1 MSVVVIRRPPRQSGP
16 EYPQGQ
22 VVVEPPPEVP
32 ESAGGLNLAMALM
45 YLPMAIGPALF
56 MFTTGASTVTYVVGG
71 VYVAGSVAM
80 AGAFLG
86 RGGGDKR
93 RKLDADRRDYLRYL
107 GQVRRKARRI
117 AAQQREA
124 LYWRHPDPGTLCS
137 IAAGTRLWERRPG
150 DPDFA
155 DIRVALG
162 PQRLAMPLVAP
173 QTKPVEDLEP
183 LCAGGLRRLLGAF
196 ASVPA
201 LPVAISLRSFG
212 RILVAGDPAT
222 RHRFLRAILAQLAT
236 FHAPDD
242 LRVVVCASADR
253 LADWEWLKWLPHALH
268 PSRCDAAGPLRLVSG
283 DLSVLEV
290 VLDDELRDRPRVR
303 RPGEPALG
311 DLAHLVVILDGGRA
325 SADSD
330 LAAGLHAVTVIELV
344 DAVEP
349 ADSAA
354 ALCLQVTDEQVVV
367 RDGTATR
374 PVGRPDGLA
383 APQAEALARQL
394 APLRSTGTDDT
405 FEPLITELGLPDL
418 LGVRDV
424 SDLDLAALWRV
435 RAARDRLRVPI
446 GVTETGAP
454 VELDLKESAQ
464 GGMGPHG
471 LLVGATGSGKSELL
485 RTLVLALALT
495 HSSETLNFV
504 LVDFKGGAT
513 FLGLER
519 LPHTSAVITN
529 LAEELPLVDRMY
541 DAVHGELVRRQEL
554 LRACGNLSSQHEY
567 ERARDHD
574 ATLAPLP
581 SLFVVVDEFSELLS
595 SKPDFAELFVMI
607 GRLGRSLG
615 VHLLLASQR
624 LDEGRLRGLESHLS
638 YRIGLRMFSGM
649 ESRAV
654 LGVPDAYELPA
665 TPGSGYLRLDT
676 ATLTRFKAAYVSGP
690 AQPSGRRRPGG
701 PAAYAVLPY
710 QLALSSAPP
719 TTTSP
724 DTAVEG
730 APPASRV
737 LEVVVGQLADQ
748 GPPAHQVWLPPLAG
762 STTLDGLLAP
772 LITDPA
778 RGLTTAD
785 PDLHAALRVPVGVVD
800 RPFEQRHDVLWAD
813 LSGSGGSVAIVGRPQ
828 SGKSTLLRTLL
839 CALALTHTPS
849 ELQFYCL
856 DFGGGGLSGL
866 AGLPH
871 VGRVASRREADA
883 VRRTVAELSALL
895 DRRERA
901 LTELGV
907 DSFAAYRQAQQAT
920 GPVDDPYGE
929 VFLVIDGQHVLRQEF
944 DALEPAIT
952 DLAARGLGCGIHVVI
967 TANRWMDIRPALRDL
982 LGSRFELRLGE
993 PFESEMNRRAA
1004 SNVPERQPG
1013 RGITREGLHFAA
1025 ALPRVDGVA
1034 SATDIA
1040 AGIGTLVA
1048 AVAAAAAGP
1057 VAPPIR
1063 LLPELL
1069 PAATLHASAGPSGEV
1084 IPIGVDEDALAPV
1097 ALDFA
1102 AEPHL
1107 LVLGDSQSGKSNLLR
1122 LIADSLIH
1130 SRTPEQARIIAI
1142 DYRRALSDTVRGAH
1156 LIGYAAARGAAEP
1169 VIVDAS
1175 AALGERLPG
1184 PDLSADQL
1192 RAGRWWRGAELY
1204 LLVDDYELVEGA
1216 AANPLHALL
1225 ELVPHARDVGLH
1237 IVLARSSGGAS
1248 RAFFDPLLQ
1257 RIKETG
1263 SPILALSG
1271 SRDEPAVID
1280 GVRFQPQ
1287 PPGRGTVVSRRLGT
1301 RLIQTAFLAPDS

>member
-56 MFTTGASTVTYVVGG
+56 MFTTGASTVTYVIGG

-124 LYWRHPDPGTLCS
+124 LYWRHPDPGTLWS

-222 RHRFLRAILAQLAT
+222 RHRFLRAIVAQLAT

-290 VLDDELRDRPRVR
+290 VLDDELRDRPRLR
-303 RPGEPALG
+303 RPGEPATG
-311 DLAHLVVILDGGRA
+311 DLAHLVVILDGGRT

-330 LAAGLHAVTVIELV
+330 LAAGLHAVTVIDLV
-344 DAVEP
+344 DTVEP
-349 ADSAA
+349 ADSAT
-354 ALCLQVTDEQVVV
+354 ALCLQVTEEQVVV
-367 RDGTATR
+367 RDGTSTR

-424 SDLDLAALWRV
+424 SALDLAALWRV

-554 LRACGNLSSQHEY
+554 LRACGNLSSQYEY

-574 ATLAPLP
+574 ATLVPLP

-690 AQPSGRRRPGG
+690 AQPSGRPRPGG

-724 DTAVEG
+724 DTAVED

-737 LEVVVGQLADQ
+737 LDVVVGQLADQ
-748 GPPAHQVWLPPLAG
+748 GRAG
-762 STTLDGLLAP
+762 AP
-772 LITDPA
+772 GVAAAASRVDDAGRAARATDHRPRAWADHRRSGPA
-778 RGLTTAD
+778 RGVTGSGRRGRPAVRATPRRAVGGPVGLRRLGRDRGPAAERQEH
-785 PDLHAALRVPVGVVD
+785 PAAYPALRPRAHAHPVRAAVLLPRLRRRRAVRTRRAATRRPGGFPPGGRRGSAHGRRAQRAARPARAGAD
-800 RPFEQRHDVLWAD
+800 RA
-813 LSGSGGSVAIVGRPQ
+813 
-828 SGKSTLLRTLL
+828 
-839 CALALTHTPS
+839 
-849 ELQFYCL
+849 
-856 DFGGGGLSGL
+856 GGGLL
-866 AGLPH
+866 RGLP
-871 VGRVASRREADA
+871 ASAR
-883 VRRTVAELSALL
+883 
-895 DRRERA
+895 
-901 LTELGV
+901 GG
-907 DSFAAYRQAQQAT
+907 

-1048 AVAAAAAGP
+1048 DVAAAAAGP

-1069 PAATLHASAGPSGEV
+1069 PAADAARLGRSERGGDTDRRRRGRAGTRRAGLRGRAASAGARRQPIREVQPAATHRRLADPLPRAGAGPHHRHRLPTRPVGHCARRPSDRIRRRPGRRRT
-1084 IPIGVDEDALAPV
+1084 
-1097 ALDFA
+1097 
-1102 AEPHL
+1102 
-1107 LVLGDSQSGKSNLLR
+1107 GDR
-1122 LIADSLIH
+1122 
-1130 SRTPEQARIIAI
+1130 RR
-1142 DYRRALSDTVRGAH
+1142 YRRAR
-1156 LIGYAAARGAAEP
+1156 
-1169 VIVDAS
+1169 
-1175 AALGERLPG
+1175 
-1184 PDLSADQL
+1184 
-1192 RAGRWWRGAELY
+1192 
-1204 LLVDDYELVEGA
+1204 
-1216 AANPLHALL
+1216 
-1225 ELVPHARDVGLH
+1225 
-1237 IVLARSSGGAS
+1237 
-1248 RAFFDPLLQ
+1248 
-1257 RIKETG
+1257 
-1263 SPILALSG
+1263 
-1271 SRDEPAVID
+1271 
-1280 GVRFQPQ
+1280 
-1287 PPGRGTVVSRRLGT
+1287 
-1301 RLIQTAFLAPDS
+1301 